1 MKQKLTFLIPAV
13 LMLLVSCKNSDD
25 KKNDARNTTAAIS
38 FKLIMIQ
45 HPVADFEAWKSVYK
59 AHDSIR
65 LANGILHF
73 AIGRGTDDPTM
84 VIVFDKINDM
94 AKAREFT
101 NLPEL
106 KEAMGKAGVTGS
118 PTYSYLDVIRNDTT
132 IIEQRDMIIVAH
144 RVKNVDAW
152 LKVFDKEGTNS
163 RREYGLIDRGV
174 AIDINEPNMVYILF
188 AIKDKEKATARLNS
202 EDLKKIMTDAGV
214 EGTPQFMYFS
224 MAE

>member
-1 MKQKLTFLIPAV
+1 
-13 LMLLVSCKNSDD
+13 
-25 KKNDARNTTAAIS
+25 
-38 FKLIMIQ
+38 
-45 HPVADFEAWKSVYK
+45 
-59 AHDSIR
+59 
-65 LANGILHF
+65 
-73 AIGRGTDDPTM
+73 
-84 VIVFDKINDM
+84 
-94 AKAREFT
+94 EFT

-132 IIEQRDMIIVAH
+132 IIEQKDMIIVAH

-202 EDLKKIMTDAGV
+202 EDLKKIMSDAGV

-224 MAE
+224 MTE